1 MKTTNEQLTQTNRV
15 CTMEIEKQVKVLKAL
30 GDPTRLKIIKM
41 LANCEKCVCEIIP
54 ATGKSQSTTSTH
66 LRILHEAG
74 LVKSRKEGL
83 SVYYRLT
90 DNEVLNL
97 LSAVGKIR

>member
-1 MKTTNEQLTQTNRV
+1 MDT
-15 CTMEIEKQVKVLKAL
+15 EKQVKVFKAL

-54 ATGKSQSTTSTH
+54 STGKSQPTTSAH
-66 LRILHEAG
+66 LKILHEAG

-90 DNEVLNL
+90 AESIKEL
-97 LSAVGKIR
+97 LKAAEKVK

>member
-1 MKTTNEQLTQTNRV
+1 MDSLER
-15 CTMEIEKQVKVLKAL
+15 QVKVFKAL
-30 GDPTRLKIIKM
+30 GDPTRLKIVKM

-54 ATGKSQSTTSTH
+54 ATGKSQPTTSAH
-66 LRILHEAG
+66 LKILHEAG

-90 DNEVLNL
+90 DESIKELIKAAEKV
-97 LSAVGKIR
+97 K